1 VRLIPGSPWST
12 GDGVSQSYALPANLD
27 PSIALLTVNS
37 QPVIGEI
44 AYKPRSTV
52 RLRFS
57 YLVAIKSRGVLSN
70 RVSRPLAALL
80 TIYVRLNSTN
90 REDRDPLEGLAWFS
104 VERETHGRDQ
114 LADQVFFSSD
124 PVQKGETLV
133 A

>member
-1 VRLIPGSPWST
+1 
-12 GDGVSQSYALPANLD
+12 VSQSYALPANLG
-27 PSIALLTVNS
+27 PSIALLTVNF

-44 AYKPRSTV
+44 AYKLRSTV

-57 YLVAIKSRGVLSN
+57 YLVAIKSRGVLSD

-80 TIYVRLNSTN
+80 TIYVRLNSTS

-104 VERETHGRDQ
+104 AGRETRGRGQ
-114 LADQVFFSSD
+114 LADQVFFPSD
-124 PVQKGETLV
+124 TVQKGETLV